1 MSSRH
6 LSLRLC
12 IKSYISGDL
21 SAFQCLKELGFVSEG
36 EPPSRGYVLYK
47 ALKWGINVIDHVRY
61 LDWREFEEF
70 IKNVFIEFGFNVVSN
85 LRLNCDGG
93 AEFDVVAWNRQVVFV
108 VEAKKWKSGVWREV
122 AASHLE
128 KTRRC
133 LSRLL
138 AFAPLVVPLVI
149 STGASLISS
158 GVPIVSIEKIGDF
171 LTSFNNF
178 KDRVVILY

>member
-1 MSSRH
+1 MSSRRQ
-6 LSLRLC
+6 SLRLC
-12 IKSYISGDL
+12 VKSYISGDH
-21 SAFQCLKELGFVSEG
+21 SAFQCLKELGLISER

-47 ALKWGINVIDHVRY
+47 ALKCGIDVIDYAKY

-70 IKNVFIEFGFNVVSN
+70 IRNVFIEFGFNVVSN
-85 LRLNCDGG
+85 LRLNCGGG
-93 AEFDVVAWNRQVVFV
+93 AEFDVVAWNRQVVYV
-108 VEAKKWKSGVWREV
+108 VEAKKWKSGAWREV

-133 LSRLL
+133 LSWLL

-149 STGASLISS
+149 STGVSLISNR
-158 GVPIVSIEKIGDF
+158 VPIVSIEKIGDF

-178 KDRVVILY
+178 KDKVVILY